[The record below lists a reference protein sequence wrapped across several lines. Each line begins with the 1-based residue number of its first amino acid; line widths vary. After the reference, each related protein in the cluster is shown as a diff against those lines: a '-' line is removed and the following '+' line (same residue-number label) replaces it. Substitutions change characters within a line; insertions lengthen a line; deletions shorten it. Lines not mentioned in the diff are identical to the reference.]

1 MRAFSHL
8 IIALG
13 ALALVACSQ
22 HKNATVTGEDM
33 SIGKADAPVTV
44 VEYASVA
51 CPGCAKFNNDSWA
64 DIKKTY
70 IDTGKAR
77 WVTKEMLT
85 HNPSWAAAG
94 FLTARCLGKD
104 KYFEAIDAMYH
115 AQPEIEAS
123 GDVKGGLKKIAG
135 KFGMSDKDFEACIGD
150 EAALAAMNDRI
161 EKGAREDKIGSTPTF
176 IINGVVFEDEPTTAK
191 IGAAIDAA
199 AAKAKGK

>member
-8 IIALG
+8 IIAIG
-13 ALALVACSQ
+13 ALALAACNQ
-22 HKNATVTGEDM
+22 HKNATITAEDI

-51 CPGCAKFNNDSWA
+51 CPGCAKFNNESWA
-64 DIKKTY
+64 EIKKAY

-104 KYFEAIDAMYH
+104 KYYEAIDAMYR
-115 AQPEIEAS
+115 AQPEIDAS
-123 GDVKGGLKKIAG
+123 QDVKGGLKKIANQ
-135 KFGMSDKDFEACIGD
+135 FGMSDKAFEDCIGD
-150 EAALAAMNDRI
+150 ETALAAMNDRI
-161 EKGAREDKIGSTPTF
+161 EKAAREDKVDSTPTF
-176 IINGVVFEDEPTTAK
+176 IINGVVFQDEPTTAK

-199 AAKAKGK
+199 AKAKAG